1 MPSSSE
7 GLHEPRSALSPE
19 AQDKHR
25 ARVSLNEELEAIDWY
40 DQRIDAAH
48 DDELKKILTHNRD
61 EETEHALMLIDWLRK
76 HDSVLD
82 GELVAR
88 GATQAKPHE
97 EGGKQE
103 KKHGAS
109 SARGQAPVSH
119 LRRHDAPFGSDV
131 WARIDEEAGQAF
143 ETYRSTRQ
151 LVDIEGPYGWEKSA
165 VNLGRVRAASAATV
179 AVEGLELQQRRVL
192 PLLELRVP
200 FSVPRA
206 ELEAIE
212 RGAEDP
218 DLAALVDACG
228 RIARAEDRIVLYG
241 HEDTAIRGI
250 VADSPHAPIAL
261 PGDITGYPGAVAEAI
276 ERLHSAGVAGPYSIA
291 LGPRRYDA
299 LARTTGPGG
308 YPILE
313 HLRRLLDGPPIWSPA
328 LDDDGLL
335 ISRRGGDYRLVLG
348 QEAVVGYRGYDAEHV
363 HLYVE
368 ESMTFRLLAP
378 EASVHLKSPT

>member
-7 GLHEPRSALSPE
+7 GLHEARSALSPE

-40 DQRIDAAH
+40 DQRIEASH
-48 DDELKKILTHNRD
+48 DEELRKILKHNRD

-82 GELVAR
+82 GELLAR
-88 GATQAKPHE
+88 GATKAGKHDS
-97 EGGKQE
+97 GGEHGKTRD
-103 KKHGAS
+103 HGAS
-109 SARGQAPVSH
+109 SIGDLTVSH
-119 LRRHDAPFGSDV
+119 LRRHDAPFGASV
-131 WARIDEEAGQAF
+131 WRRLEEEAEQAF
-143 ETYRSTRQ
+143 DTYRSIRK
-151 LVDIEGPYGWEKSA
+151 LVEVDGPHGWEKSS
-165 VNLGRVRAASAATV
+165 VSLGRVRAARAEGLS
-179 AVEGLELQQRRVL
+179 VEGLELQQRRVQ

-200 FSVPRA
+200 FAVPRA

-218 DLAALVDACG
+218 ELDALIEACR
-228 RIARAEDRIVLYG
+228 RIAAAEDRIVLYG
-241 HEDTAIRGI
+241 LDEAEIRGI
-250 VADSPHAPIAL
+250 AGDSPHAPIEL
-261 PGDITGYPGAVAEAI
+261 PNDFTAYPAVVAEAI
-276 ERLHSAGVAGPYSIA
+276 ERLRIAGVAGPYSIV
-291 LGPRRYDA
+291 LGPRWYDA

-328 LDDDGLL
+328 LEGGIV

-348 QEAVVGYRGYDAEHV
+348 QDATIGYRGHDAEHV
-363 HLYVE
+363 HLFVE
-368 ESMTFRLLAP
+368 ESMTFRALAP
-378 EASVHLKSPT
+378 EASVWLRSPA